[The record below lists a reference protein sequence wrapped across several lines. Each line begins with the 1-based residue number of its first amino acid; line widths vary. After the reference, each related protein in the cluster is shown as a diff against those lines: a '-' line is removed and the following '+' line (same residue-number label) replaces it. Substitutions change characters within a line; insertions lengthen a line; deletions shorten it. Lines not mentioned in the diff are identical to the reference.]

1 MDDYAHHPTEIAV
14 TLKAARQTQPERL
27 VCVFQPHR
35 YTRTQLLLDQ
45 FAVAFKDCDELIITD
60 IYAASEDPIPG
71 VSGEMLAHKIAE
83 TTGQKVRYISGQ
95 DKIEE
100 TLEREVRPGDLVITM
115 GAGTSTGW
123 GSS

>member
-14 TLKAARQTQPERL
+14 TAKGRTRQTQPERL

-60 IYAASEDPIPG
+60 IYAASEDPIPS

-83 TTGQKVRYISGQ
+83 TTGQKVRYVLGRIKSKKPWNGKFGQ
-95 DKIEE
+95 A
-100 TLEREVRPGDLVITM
+100 T
-115 GAGTSTGW
+115 W
-123 GSS
+123 